1 VSGEV
6 VASNDA
12 LGDEP
17 GMCADNTHTHS
28 YRRMCVYVHVCMY
41 VLIYIL
47 GVYGDLIGTSATRAC
62 ARAACR
68 ARLCVYVKVHIM

>member
-1 VSGEV
+1 MTAGKTIAAVESVKAAADVYSPVSGEV

-41 VLIYIL
+41 VCMYN
-47 GVYGDLIGTSATRAC
+47 VC
-62 ARAACR
+62 
-68 ARLCVYVKVHIM
+68 M